1 MRPRDKATRDP
12 SNSRRFALETNF
24 SHMKFTSLKPSLAV
38 VAPLLALSLGTAH
51 LACAQP
57 AGGVNGAPKTGK
69 RGRKAKSGISP
80 KLLASIEA
88 KTGKPVTPEQ
98 KTQLDA
104 ASDTHRAAV
113 KAADARY
120 RSDMAR
126 ILGLS
131 EADAKSLGR
140 KPKAAKMVMPKA

>member
-1 MRPRDKATRDP
+1 
-12 SNSRRFALETNF
+12 
-24 SHMKFTSLKPSLAV
+24 MKFTSLKHSLVV

-51 LACAQP
+51 LACAQL
-57 AGGVNGAPKTGK
+57 APTTGKTGK
-69 RGRKAKSGISP
+69 RGRKAANGISP
-80 KLLASIEA
+80 KLLAAIEA

-104 ASDTHRAAV
+104 AADTHRTAM
-113 KAADARY
+113 KAAESRY

-131 EADAKSLGR
+131 EADAKALGH
-140 KPKAAKMVMPKA
+140 KAKGEKKGMAKA